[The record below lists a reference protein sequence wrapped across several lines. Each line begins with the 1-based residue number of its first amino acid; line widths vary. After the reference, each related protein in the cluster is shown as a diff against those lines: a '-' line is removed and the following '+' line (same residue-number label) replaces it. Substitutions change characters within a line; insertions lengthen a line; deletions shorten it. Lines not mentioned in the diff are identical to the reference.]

1 MQCLEKQKLNSIDI
15 EFLSNLKAN
24 KPDENAYR
32 QVKEII
38 DKIAKPLD
46 GLGVF
51 EDSIAR
57 IASIKGSTDVSIKKR
72 ALVIMSSDNGIV
84 DEGVSQS
91 GKEVTLKVVKNILRE
106 KSSAAVMAKE
116 ISADCFVYDVGIDS
130 DEKVVGLIDKKIRR
144 SSRNFLLEEA
154 MTEKEMLDAIL
165 VGINAAYELQEKGYE
180 LIALGEMGIGNTT
193 TSSAICAALLHLE
206 GKKVAG
212 RGAGLSDEGLN
223 KKIRLI
229 DEAIHKYDLNNA
241 DAFTVLQSVGGYD
254 IASLTGV
261 CIGGALYGIPIVLDG
276 VITQASALLAC
287 KINPTVKEYLFA
299 SHKGKETASSLI
311 LDELGLNA
319 VIDANMALGEGTG
332 ALMYISL
339 LDIALCVY
347 NNAARFDDLEM
358 DEYERMN

>member
-1 MQCLEKQKLNSIDI
+1 MQCLEKQKLNNIDVI
-15 EFLSNLKAN
+15 FLSNLKVS
-24 KPDENAYR
+24 KPDENTY
-32 QVKEII
+32 KSSMGII
-38 DKIAKPLD
+38 DRIAKPLD

-51 EDSIAR
+51 EESIAR
-57 IASIKGSTDVSIKKR
+57 IAAIRESTDISVKKR

-91 GKEVTLKVVKNILRE
+91 GKEVTFKVVKNILRE
-106 KSSAAVMAKE
+106 KSSAAVVAKE

-130 DEKVVGLIDKKIRR
+130 DEKVAGLIDKKIRR
-144 SSRNFLLEEA
+144 SSRNFLQEKA
-154 MTEKEMLDAIL
+154 MTEEEMLDAIL

-193 TSSAICAALLHLE
+193 TSSAICAALLNLD

-212 RGAGLSDEGLN
+212 RGAGLSDDGLN
-223 KKIRLI
+223 RKISVI
-229 DEAIHKYDLNNA
+229 DEAIRKYDLNNA
-241 DAFTVLQSVGGYD
+241 NAFTVLQSVGGYD
-254 IASLTGV
+254 IAALVGV
-261 CIGGALYGIPIVLDG
+261 CLGGALYGIPIVLDG
-276 VITQASALLAC
+276 VITQAAALLAC
-287 KINPTVKEYLFA
+287 KINSTVKEYLFA

-311 LDELGLNA
+311 LDELGLKA

-339 LDIALCVY
+339 LDMALSVY

-358 DEYERMN
+358 DEYERII